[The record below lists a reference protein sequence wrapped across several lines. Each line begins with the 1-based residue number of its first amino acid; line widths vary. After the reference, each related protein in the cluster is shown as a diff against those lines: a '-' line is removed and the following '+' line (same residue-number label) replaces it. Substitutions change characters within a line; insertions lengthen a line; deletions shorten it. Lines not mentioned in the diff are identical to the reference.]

1 MSKKISFRGK
11 LDVGVQ
17 RKLKCSTLKGKT
29 GYKITKFELMTQ
41 APGSAAFEYCV
52 KIFSTDQSGN
62 IVDTVDFSEGDLLAS
77 TCQFMNSDNVGIFTD
92 QVIFDNAVFNQDLF
106 IYVTDTKGAA
116 GAAQCNY
123 YIELETMPLSDIES
137 TKLTLQSL
145 RNIASR

>member
-1 MSKKISFRGK
+1 
-11 LDVGVQ
+11 
-17 RKLKCSTLKGKT
+17 
-29 GYKITKFELMTQ
+29 
-41 APGSAAFEYCV
+41 
-52 KIFSTDQSGN
+52 
-62 IVDTVDFSEGDLLAS
+62 
-77 TCQFMNSDNVGIFTD
+77 MNSDNVGIFTD